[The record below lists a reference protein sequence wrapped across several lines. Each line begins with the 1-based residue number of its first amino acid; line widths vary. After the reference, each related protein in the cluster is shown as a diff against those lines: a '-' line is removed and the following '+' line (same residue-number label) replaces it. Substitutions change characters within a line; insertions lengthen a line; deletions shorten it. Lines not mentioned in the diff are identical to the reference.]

1 MGGPARDAGA
11 DGGSVM
17 TREKELRRTVIIRST
32 VALSFVL
39 AVSACGDGN
48 GTSDHEAP
56 SAGGTASA
64 PLVSAK
70 DFGSATFTA
79 SDIVDNAW
87 FPLEPGTRW
96 TWEGHA
102 YDDDELI
109 DRKVVITVTDLT
121 KVIDGVRARVVWD
134 LDFNDGTMEESEI
147 ALFAQDDGG
156 NVWQLGE
163 YPEEYDDGK
172 IVKTPAWIAGIEGA
186 KAGLAMKADPQ
197 LGTPSYAEG
206 WGPQVGWND
215 RAEIVQMGER
225 VCVPVDCYDDVLVIK
240 EFGVTK
246 PGAFQLK
253 YYAGGVGNIQVGWG
267 GPKEEEQ
274 EELGLEELMHLSPD
288 ALARVRAKAL
298 AQDARGYTYSQ
309 DVYGHTSRAE
319 PSQS

>member
-1 MGGPARDAGA
+1 MIRIA
-11 DGGSVM
+11 
-17 TREKELRRTVIIRST
+17 IIRST
-32 VALSFVL
+32 VALSLVL

-48 GTSDHEAP
+48 GASDREAP
-56 SAGGTASA
+56 SAGGSVST
-64 PLVSAK
+64 PPVSAK

-121 KVIDGVRARVVWD
+121 KVVDGVRARVVWD

-147 ALFAQDDGG
+147 ALFAQDDAG
-156 NVWQLGE
+156 NVWQVGE
-163 YPEEYDDGK
+163 YPEEYDDGR
-172 IVKTPAWIAGIEGA
+172 IVKTPAWIAGVEGA
-186 KAGLAMKADPQ
+186 KAGLAMQADPRV
-197 LGTPSYAEG
+197 GTPSYAEG

-215 RAEIVQMGER
+215 RAEIVRTGER
-225 VCVPVDCYDDVLVIK
+225 VCVPVDCYDDVVVIK
-240 EFGVTK
+240 EYAVTE

-253 YYAGGVGNIQVGWG
+253 YYADGVGTIQVGWG

-274 EELGLEELMHLSPD
+274 EELVLKGLTHLDPE
-288 ALARVRAKAL
+288 ALAQVRKKVL
-298 AQDARGYTYSQ
+298 AQDARGYRNAR
-309 DVYGHTSRAE
+309 DVYGSTSPAE
-319 PSQS
+319 ASQV

>member
-1 MGGPARDAGA
+1 MIRIA
-11 DGGSVM
+11 
-17 TREKELRRTVIIRST
+17 IIRST
-32 VALSFVL
+32 VALSLVL
-39 AVSACGDGN
+39 AAAGCGDGSA
-48 GTSDHEAP
+48 TPDRVTP
-56 SAGGTASA
+56 SAGGTATD

-79 SDIVDNAW
+79 SDVVDNEW

-134 LDFNDGTMEESEI
+134 RDYNDGTMEESEI
-147 ALFAQDDGG
+147 ALFAQDDAG

-172 IVKTPAWIAGIEGA
+172 IVKTPAWIAGVEGA

-215 RAEIVQMGER
+215 RAEIVRMGER

-240 EFGVTK
+240 EYAVTI
-246 PGAFQLK
+246 PDAFQLK

-274 EELGLEELMHLSPD
+274 EELGLQELIHLGPD
-288 ALARVRAKAL
+288 ALAQVRKTVL
-298 AQDARGYTYSQ
+298 AQDARGYRYAR
-309 DVYGHTSRAE
+309 DVYASTSPAE
-319 PSQS
+319 ASQV